1 MRVVAVIF
9 GGPSLEH
16 EVSLRSGRQVLE
28 HIDRGRYA
36 PLPVLIGPDRTW
48 TVDGERVGGALEGG
62 RALQA
67 RGCAVAFLALHG
79 PFGEDG
85 TIQGFL
91 DAIGVRYTGSGLA
104 ASALARDK
112 IRAKRFLAA
121 YGIEGA
127 PDLACPPCTAAE
139 AGATLGWPV
148 VVKDPHQGSTLG
160 LAIARDEAEFA
171 EAVGRLAPAGATLL
185 VERREVGRE
194 FTVSVLD
201 GEEGAPAA
209 LPVVEIRAPAGLFDY
224 HAKYSDQGAEEIVP
238 APVEAETAGRMQ
250 RLAERAHRA
259 LGLRGMSRT
268 DLILRP
274 DGSLVFLE
282 TNSIPG
288 LTARSLLPKAAE
300 AAGLPFREVL
310 TRLIEGALR

>member
-16 EVSLRSGRQVLE
+16 EVSVRSGGQVLE

-36 PLPVLIGPDRTW
+36 PVPVLIGTDRGW
-48 TVDGERVGGALEGG
+48 TVDGVRVGGALEGG
-62 RALQA
+62 QALKA
-67 RGCAVAFLALHG
+67 RRCEVAFLALHG

-91 DAIGVRYTGSGLA
+91 DAIGMRHTGSGLA

-112 IRAKRFLAA
+112 LRAKRFLRA
-121 YGIEGA
+121 YGVSGA

-139 AGATLGWPV
+139 AGAQLGWPV

-160 LAIARDEAEFA
+160 LAIARDEAEFD
-171 EAVGRLAPAGATLL
+171 EAVGRLAPEGTTLL

-201 GEEGAPAA
+201 GDDGRPAA
-209 LPVVEIRAPAGLFDY
+209 LPVIEIRAPSGFFDY
-224 HAKYSDQGAEEIVP
+224 DAKYSDRGAEEIVP
-238 APVEAETAGRMQ
+238 APIGPEESARMQ
-250 RLAERAHRA
+250 RLAESAHRA

-274 DGSLVFLE
+274 DGTLVFLE
-282 TNSIPG
+282 TNTIPG
-288 LTARSLLPKAAE
+288 LTARSLLPKAAA
-300 AAGLPFREVL
+300 AAGIPFREVI
-310 TRLIEGALR
+310 TRLVEGALR